1 MPTRILYR
9 VAVGVLLGFVL
20 GGTPALAQLIV
31 EPQSV
36 AVSVA
41 QYGAETRTV
50 TLTNNS
56 TETLAFCLSFARP
69 LQRSGGRLRLADTVV
84 GTEPCGHYGDTL
96 DRIDEDEIEGP
107 GGWSPYGLT
116 STPDG
121 RLFTADPGGYRRTYE
136 LTADLQFVRH
146 FEHPTV
152 AELTA
157 FARTYGVAYREGS
170 SSTPESDR
178 LWWLNMELSGF
189 FVLRVLLLEGDLS
202 GVPTGRRIEIPIADS
217 GPPPYETGGPVGLSY
232 DGVSGY
238 FFFLDFANDDLWA
251 VDTLGSVVAGYPAE
265 QEAYPGSGLGFGVG
279 AHRGIDPFGGGPA
292 PVAGSTEG
300 VWLEVGMN
308 RPGDGR
314 QTRVVAL
321 RAEGSWD
328 GIETPTPLQPDGAQ
342 IGGQPVRSLL
352 DPNGVMYYP
361 VETFDVD
368 AIVAVRPHPLPPSW
382 LVVGEQEEGEVSEAW
397 DGVLAPGESREV
409 ALTFRPGSRTVGEY
423 TASLQVFEAATGE
436 AVEVPLVLT
445 VVPGVDTED
454 EATPEETSRL
464 EVYPNPSAGSATV
477 SLTLDAASEVRVV
490 VYDVLGR
497 QVAVLHAGPLGAG
510 EHALAFESAGLPAGL
525 YLVRVEGGVFG
536 ASQRLTLVR

>member
-69 LQRSGGRLRLADTVV
+69 LQRRGGRLRLADTVV

-189 FVLRVLLLEGDLS
+189 FVLRVLLLGGDLS

-251 VDTLGSVVAGYPAE
+251 V
-265 QEAYPGSGLGFGVG
+265 
-279 AHRGIDPFGGGPA
+279 
-292 PVAGSTEG
+292 
-300 VWLEVGMN
+300 
-308 RPGDGR
+308 
-314 QTRVVAL
+314 
-321 RAEGSWD
+321 
-328 GIETPTPLQPDGAQ
+328 
-342 IGGQPVRSLL
+342 
-352 DPNGVMYYP
+352 
-361 VETFDVD
+361 
-368 AIVAVRPHPLPPSW
+368 
-382 LVVGEQEEGEVSEAW
+382 
-397 DGVLAPGESREV
+397 
-409 ALTFRPGSRTVGEY
+409 
-423 TASLQVFEAATGE
+423 
-436 AVEVPLVLT
+436 
-445 VVPGVDTED
+445 
-454 EATPEETSRL
+454 
-464 EVYPNPSAGSATV
+464 
-477 SLTLDAASEVRVV
+477 
-490 VYDVLGR
+490 
-497 QVAVLHAGPLGAG
+497 
-510 EHALAFESAGLPAGL
+510 
-525 YLVRVEGGVFG
+525 
-536 ASQRLTLVR
+536 